1 MQGAVTQA
9 VTVPRGQLWA
19 EFVALF
25 IAAPL
30 VMALFF
36 GVYPLFAALFAVTIL
51 ALVLLART
59 PGFAPRELVRG
70 PVLGHWPLIAGFAL
84 GAAAVAFALALTL
97 VPERVLELPRR
108 RPEMWL
114 AIMLFYPLLSALPQE
129 LIFRALFFRR
139 YGVLFPEERVALA
152 VNATVFSFAHLF
164 YQNPVAIGLT
174 LVGGVIFA
182 WSYMRTG
189 SFLLVLIL
197 HALAGQII
205 FTSGLGI
212 YFYHGAIGQV
222 P

>member
-1 MQGAVTQA
+1 MQRAITQA
-9 VTVPRGQLWA
+9 ASVPRGQLWA

-70 PVLGHWPLIAGFAL
+70 PLLDQWPLIAGFGLA
-84 GAAAVAFALALTL
+84 AAAVSFGLALAL
-97 VPERVLELPRR
+97 VPERVLELPRQ

-114 AIMLFYPLLSALPQE
+114 MIMLFYPLLSALPQE

-139 YGVLFPEERVALA
+139 YGALFRDDRVALA
-152 VNATVFSFAHLF
+152 VNAAVFSFAHLF

-174 LVGGVIFA
+174 LVGGVIFG
-182 WSYMRTG
+182 WSYLRTG
-189 SFLLVLIL
+189 SFLLALIL
-197 HALAGQII
+197 HALGGQII

-212 YFYHGAIGQV
+212 YFYHGAIGRL